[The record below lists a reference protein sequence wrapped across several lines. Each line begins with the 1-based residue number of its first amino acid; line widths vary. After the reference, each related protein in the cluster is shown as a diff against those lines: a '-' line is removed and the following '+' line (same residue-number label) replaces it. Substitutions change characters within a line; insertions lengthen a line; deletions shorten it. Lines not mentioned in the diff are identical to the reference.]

1 MTAFAV
7 RVGDAMPERST
18 GPVTL
23 TDIVRF
29 AGAGGDFNPL
39 HHDQA
44 VASAAGFDG
53 VISMG
58 QYQAGLLAAAVSDW
72 AGAENV
78 TSFAVRFRR
87 PVRVGDTLNM
97 RGNVVAVDDDEARID
112 LSVSAGDVV
121 VLTGTATARIRL
133 PDDTAGSPVARA

>member
-72 AGAENV
+72 AGVENV